1 MGGEIQAAIDWR
13 ATREQAMPH
22 GNAIRALEYDV
33 VLATRNRPEALAL
46 SVPLLLAQTRAPKRL
61 IVIDSSDAHGTVA
74 TVVRRAAAGWAGDL
88 IIRRSPPGLPT
99 QRNHGLRL
107 AGSPIVFFLDDDS
120 LLYPDAA
127 EEILAIYEK
136 DTNGRITGVCAA
148 EATAPPDSANL
159 GAGYAMSPAHRRE
172 ARLRRMRNGV
182 ERRLTGLKPAMHLG
196 RRLNARHGVPDWLA
210 ERNAVV
216 VEYMTG
222 FRMTFR
228 MDAIRAGGFDEALAG
243 YALDED
249 VDASFTAARSG
260 LVVGAQKAR
269 IYHHRCPGG
278 RGDDFVRGRME
289 VLNRAYVLLK
299 HATGAAGSPA
309 LAVSVW
315 KRQAAFMTLKLV
327 ALAPRVVTQSG
338 RARFAGAWSGRRQAL
353 RLWSAGPGD
362 RAAIMAGADP
372 PRPGSTVSAVA
383 GA

>member
-1 MGGEIQAAIDWR
+1 
-13 ATREQAMPH
+13 MPH
-22 GNAIRALEYDV
+22 GNATGPLEYDV

-46 SVPLLLAQTRAPKRL
+46 SVPLLLSQTRMPKRL
-61 IVIDSSDAHGTVA
+61 IVIDSSDDHEAVA
-74 TVVRRAAAGWAGDL
+74 GVVRRSAAGWAGDL
-88 IIRRSPPGLPT
+88 ILRRSPPGLTT
-99 QRNHGLRL
+99 QRNRGLPL
-107 AGSPIVFFLDDDS
+107 VGSPIVFFLDDDS

-127 EEILAIYEK
+127 EEILAVYER
-136 DTNGRITGVCAA
+136 DTNGRIAGVCAA
-148 EATAPPDSANL
+148 EATAPPDSANP

-172 ARLRRMRNGV
+172 ARLRRIRNRV
-182 ERRLTGLKPAMHLG
+182 ERRLTALKPAMHLG
-196 RRLNARHGVPDWLA
+196 RILNARHGVPDWLA
-210 ERNAVV
+210 ETNAVV

-222 FRMTFR
+222 FRMSFR
-228 MDAIRAGGFDEALAG
+228 MDAIRAAGFDEALAN

-299 HATGAAGSPA
+299 HATEAAGSPA

-315 KRQAAFMTLKLV
+315 RRQAAFMTLKLF
-327 ALAPRVVTQSG
+327 ALAPRTVTRSG

-353 RLWSAGPGD
+353 RLWSAAPGD
-362 RAAIMAGADP
+362 RAAILAGEDP
-372 PRPGSTVSAVA
+372 PPARSTVSSAA